1 MSTIV
6 EEITQGRKT
15 FFIAPDRSL
24 ILESYLEDYLTL
36 GYECYFVDTDLFLPI
51 SVKIDIILSL
61 FQDSIIF
68 FHIDAPI
75 QEGSWSTVI
84 SNAQKKYPNA
94 KFGVMFNKRATQ
106 AEKEKIQEYY
116 LFNVGVQCG
125 CIELEYQRK
134 NNFKI
139 VERMLY
145 ANQAMGRRKNVRA
158 ICYGSCTVQFI
169 NKQGNPIYSNI
180 SDISASHFSLS
191 FPKDSGIEFG
201 NFEKIKDAQFLVKG
215 LRFKSDCVLYTKRE
229 TSDSNIFIFAF
240 CTQQGTVGL
249 DDGNKRIVPP
259 RIYSIMV
266 DNCQD
271 LLGKL
276 FRSAVAKRTELKK
289 ETSHSDMGDSENNI

>member
-6 EEITQGRKT
+6 DEITQGRKT
-15 FFIAPDRSL
+15 FFIAPDKSL

-36 GYECYFVDTDLFLPI
+36 GYECYFIDTDLFLPM

-68 FHIDAPI
+68 FHIDAPL
-75 QEGSWSTVI
+75 QEGSWASLIT
-84 SNAQKKYPNA
+84 SAQKKYPDA
-94 KFGVMFNKRATQ
+94 KFGVLYNKRQTQ
-106 AEKEKIQEYY
+106 AEREKIQEFY
-116 LFNVGVQCG
+116 LFKVGVQCG

-139 VERMLY
+139 VERILY

-158 ICYGSCTVQFI
+158 ICYGSCTVQFKT
-169 NKQGNPIYSNI
+169 KQGEPIYTNI
-180 SDISASHFSLS
+180 NDISASHFSLS

-229 TSDSNIFIFAF
+229 TADSDIYIFAF

-249 DDGNKRIVPP
+249 DEGNKRIVPP

-266 DNCQD
+266 DNCQE
-271 LLGKL
+271 LLGRL

-289 ETSHSDMGDSENNI
+289 EASQTEAENPTNIN